1 MAVFIYLISYSM
13 LMLLGVFMAKI
24 AVVYHSGFGHTKKA
38 AEAIVKGIQ
47 NVAGSEVT
55 LLSVAELGE
64 KDEANWA
71 KLDAADGILFGAPT
85 YMGSVSAQ
93 FKTFIDAASV
103 RWFRGAW
110 KNKIGGG
117 FTNSGSYSGD
127 KFNSLVQLFTN
138 AMQHHMIWVGLGLN
152 PGGDGKSY
160 NGPEVVN
167 RMGSFSGLMTQA
179 YQDSPE
185 VVPGPGDLKTAEI
198 FGERFATITE

>member
-1 MAVFIYLISYSM
+1 
-13 LMLLGVFMAKI
+13 MAKI

-38 AEAIVKGIQ
+38 AEAIIKGIQ
-47 NVAGSEVT
+47 NIKGAEAT
-55 LLSVAELGE
+55 LLSVEQFGE

-71 KLDAADGILFGAPT
+71 ILNEADGILFGAPT

-93 FKTFIDAASV
+93 YKTFIDAAAKC
-103 RWFRGAW
+103 WFKQAW
-110 KNKIGGG
+110 KDKIAGG

-127 KFNSLVQLFTN
+127 KFNSLIQLFTN
-138 AMQHHMIWVGLGLN
+138 SMQHGMIWVSLGLP

-179 YQDSPE
+179 FNESPE
-185 VVPGPGDLKTAEI
+185 VVPGPGDLKTAVL
-198 FGERFATITE
+198 FGERFATITDQFARGRK

>member
-1 MAVFIYLISYSM
+1 
-13 LMLLGVFMAKI
+13 MAKI
-24 AVVYHSGFGHTKKA
+24 VVVYHSGFGHTKKA
-38 AEAIVKGIQ
+38 AEAIIQGIQ
-47 NVAGSEVT
+47 NIKGAEAT
-55 LLSVAELGE
+55 LLSVEQLGE
-64 KDEANWA
+64 KDEANWV

-93 FKTFIDAASV
+93 FKVFIDAAAK
-103 RWFRGAW
+103 RWFVRAW
-110 KNKIGGG
+110 KDKIAGG

-138 AMQHHMIWVGLGLN
+138 AMQHGMIWVSLGLP

-179 YQDSPE
+179 FNESPE
-185 VVPGPGDLKTAEI
+185 VVPGSGDLKTAVL
-198 FGERFATITE
+198 FGERFATITDQFARGRK

>member
-1 MAVFIYLISYSM
+1 MS
-13 LMLLGVFMAKI
+13 KI
-24 AVVYHSGFGHTKKA
+24 VVVYHSGFGHTKKA
-38 AEAIVKGIQ
+38 AEAIIKGIQ
-47 NVAGSEVT
+47 NIKGTEAT
-55 LLSVAELGE
+55 LLSVEQLGE
-64 KDEANWA
+64 KDEANWV

-93 FKTFIDAASV
+93 FKTFIDAASK
-103 RWFRGAW
+103 RWFVRAW
-110 KNKIGGG
+110 KDKLAGG

-138 AMQHHMIWVGLGLN
+138 AMQHGMIWVSLGLP

-198 FGERFATITE
+198 FGERFATITDQFVRGRK